1 MGLWITVLLQHGG
14 IENGRCDDVSIV
26 ETVTQRVG
34 YYLDNG
40 IIFGR
45 FRLFYNARKLPVD

>member
-26 ETVTQRVG
+26 ETVTKRFR

-40 IIFGR
+40 IISDR
-45 FRLFYNARKLPVD
+45 FRLFYNVRKLPVD